1 MYYQPKHFV
10 AEEIFPPETI
20 AEHKSAGKFDQI
32 WRLMDGR
39 VLWTQDQ
46 LRERYGTMICNDYAW
61 GGNNRYRVYRPT
73 AALIDWDHYRRFREV
88 KAKWSS
94 FTSQHCHG
102 RGSDSKFTKISAE
115 EVRRDIK
122 KNPDH
127 DAFQYITCIEEGVS
141 WLHFDT
147 RAWDKSRGGI
157 LWVPKPK

>member
-1 MYYQPKHFV
+1 MYYQPKHFA

-20 AEHKSAGKFDQI
+20 AEHKSSGKFDQI

-46 LRERYGTMICNDYAW
+46 FRERFGTMVCNDYMW
-61 GGNNRYRVYRPT
+61 GGSNRYRVYRPII
-73 AALIDWDHYRRFREV
+73 ALVDWDHYRRFREIRV
-88 KAKWSS
+88 AWSS

-102 RGSDSKFTKISAE
+102 RGSDSKFKKVTAE
-115 EVRRDIK
+115 EVRQDIK

-127 DAFQYITCIEEGVS
+127 EAFKYITAVEDKVS

-147 RAWDKSRGGI
+147 RSWNRTQSGI
-157 LWVPKPK
+157 LFF